1 MNVEIE
7 NLSKEYEGGV
17 TGLYETNLTIE
28 EGVCALLGPNGAG
41 KSTLMS
47 IIATLQ
53 EPTTGTVRVG
63 GFDVRKQKQ
72 EVRSLLGYLPQ
83 DFGLYPSLT
92 VYETLDYMGILYNIQ
107 DPKERKSRI
116 EAAMEKVNLTNLVN
130 RPIGHLSGGM
140 RQRVGLAQAFLNR
153 PKLLIVDEPTGGLDP
168 EERIRVRSLLAE
180 LGGTGVILLSTH
192 LIEDVEAVADKVT
205 VLHKGRVRFLGT
217 ISEMLDTIRDKVW
230 QINLTPAEL
239 QGFRGKYLETGLLRD
254 GANIRLR
261 VVTEE
266 RPSPNALSVEPTLED
281 AYIRFMREGTH
292 ESA

>member
-1 MNVEIE
+1 
-7 NLSKEYEGGV
+7 
-17 TGLYETNLTIE
+17 
-28 EGVCALLGPNGAG
+28 
-41 KSTLMS
+41 MS

-63 GFDVRKQKQ
+63 GYDVRRQKQ
-72 EVRSLLGYLPQ
+72 EVRGLLGYLPQ

-107 DPKERKSRI
+107 DPKDRKDRI
-116 EAAMEKVNLTNLVN
+116 EAAMEKVNLSNLRS

-153 PKLLIVDEPTGGLDP
+153 PKLLIVDEPTAGLDP

-180 LGGTGVILLSTH
+180 LGGEGVILLSTH

-217 ISEMLDTIRDKVW
+217 ISEMLDAIRDKVW
-230 QINLTPAEL
+230 QVNLSPAEL
-239 QGFRGKYLETGLLRD
+239 PAFRGKHLETGLMRD
-254 GANIRLR
+254 GNNIRLR
-261 VVTEE
+261 IVADEK
-266 RPSPNALSVEPTLED
+266 PAPAAQQIDPTLED
-281 AYIRFMREGTH
+281 AYIHFMREGTN
-292 ESA
+292 EPV

>member
-1 MNVEIE
+1 M
-7 NLSKEYEGGV
+7 
-17 TGLYETNLTIE
+17 
-28 EGVCALLGPNGAG
+28 GPNGAG

-63 GFDVRKQKQ
+63 GYDVRRQKQ

-107 DPKERKSRI
+107 EPKERKDRI
-116 EAAMEKVNLTNLVN
+116 EAAMEKVNLANLRN

-140 RQRVGLAQAFLNR
+140 RQRVGLAQAFLNK
-153 PKLLIVDEPTGGLDP
+153 PKLLIVDEPTAGLDP

-192 LIEDVEAVADKVT
+192 LIEDVEAVADRVT

-230 QINLTPAEL
+230 QVTLTPSEL
-239 QGFRGKYLETGLLRD
+239 PAFRGKYLETGLLRD
-254 GANIRLR
+254 GNNIRLR
-261 VVTEE
+261 IVADEIKGVT
-266 RPSPNALSVEPTLED
+266 AHQVEPTLED
-281 AYIRFMREGTH
+281 AYINFMREGIDEPT
-292 ESA
+292 